1 MHPHPSRAVLWDT
14 ASSPEAT
21 ESLPMELDALGD
33 EGYLLRQVQVE
44 GRDVLLVAARQDIGV
59 LDADVLQTYI
69 DTQAK
74 DAVSGLPVL
83 NLLPVSLYSTKSYSE

>member
-1 MHPHPSRAVLWDT
+1 M
-14 ASSPEAT
+14 
-21 ESLPMELDALGD
+21 LDAATSTWQALDAARTYKLFVLSFNATGGD
-33 EGYLLRQVQVE
+33 GYKTLANVPAER
-44 GRDVLLVAARQDIGV
+44 RQDIGV

-74 DAVSGLPVL
+74 DPVSGLPVL